1 MPPSHSELHLEL
13 IDLDEVGQETHS
25 NGGSTGNGSGVGS
38 GEAVVIAVR
47 TVGSS
52 IGSVGGGGARRLVSG
67 LGALSRGRSSDGL
80 GGSGRAAR
88 VVELRGVE
96 QVVWVAAGIEGV
108 LARGLALEV
117 VGVSVVA
124 PSEDELA
131 DVGGDSSLVVLQL
144 RCGAI
149 RALALKLESVSFTVV
164 GLGLAPAKLGAGVA
178 LTTAPG
184 PCSKTTVRYGDCAWR

>member
-1 MPPSHSELHLEL
+1 MSPSHSELHLEL
-13 IDLDEVGQETHS
+13 IDLDEVGQEAHS

-52 IGSVGGGGARRLVSG
+52 IGSVGGGGVRRLVSG
-67 LGALSRGRSSDGL
+67 LGALSRGCSSDGL
-80 GGSGRAAR
+80 GGSGRTAR
-88 VVELRGVE
+88 AVVLRGVE
-96 QVVWVAAGIEGV
+96 QIIWVAAGIEGV
-108 LARGLALEV
+108 LARLLALEV
-117 VGVSVVA
+117 VGMSEVA
-124 PSEDELA
+124 PFEDELA

-149 RALALKLESVSFTVV
+149 RALALKLESISFTVV
-164 GLGLAPAKLGAGVA
+164 GLGLAPAKLSAGVA

-184 PCSKTTVRYGDCAWR
+184 P